1 MGDWRAP
8 PEQRTRRRAGGD
20 RGGDREVPSGPSDG
34 STPLAEALARAPA
47 RYQRL
52 LDFVEWK
59 LIEMPLRRLQ
69 IIGDE
74 SVTFP
79 YAINWTQSVRPP
91 DATSVARA
99 APSTTASSSAR
110 AWGRRSSG

>member
-34 STPLAEALARAPA
+34 TTPLAEALARAPA
-47 RYQRL
+47 RYRRL

-59 LIEMPLRRLQ
+59 LIEMPLPRLQ
-69 IIGDE
+69 TIGDE
-74 SVTFP
+74 SVTFL
-79 YAINWTQSVRPP
+79 YAINWTRSVRQGA
-91 DATSVARA
+91 DKAGLEETHRRCVACR
-99 APSTTASSSAR
+99 
-110 AWGRRSSG
+110 